1 MSVLAIYGIIKLI
14 ARHASGHNA
23 VRKLIGAN
31 MTENQRD
38 YLADLAGQKGTRLF
52 NTDDWSVAKAS
63 SEIERLKEMPDANFD
78 EITSAEAGKIDALTA
93 NALSELRRWGF
104 ARRES

>member
-1 MSVLAIYGIIKLI
+1 
-14 ARHASGHNA
+14 
-23 VRKLIGAN
+23 

-63 SEIERLKEMPDANFD
+63 SEIERLKAMPDAEFD
-78 EITSAEAGKIDALTA
+78 EITDSQIKEINQRTERTIR
-93 NALSELRRWGF
+93 ELHKWGF
-104 ARRES
+104 NNG